1 MMGVAWRF
9 SCLQRTCRGYF
20 GWFARFVSRQL
31 LPTVAPPSSSGSLK
45 ISLKH
50 SMQKPHAAI
59 FTKMVYMRSKSSGSA
74 PSMILY
80 AGPAVGPGCPTV
92 GEHPCPGAV
101 INTSS
106 PEVGNASCVLRWYV
120 PPTTASPQLDI
131 PQLDQCL
138 SIYHSVSRAHA
149 TVVAF

>member
-1 MMGVAWRF
+1 MLKVPVLEMFGCCCVKLLLPAT
-9 SCLQRTCRGYF
+9 CVRTCSGYF

-31 LPTVAPPSSSGSLK
+31 LPSAAASSSSDGSLT

-50 SMQKPHAAI
+50 SMQKPHAAV
-59 FTKMVYMRSKSSGSA
+59 FTKTVYMRSKSSGSA

-106 PEVGNASCVLRWYV
+106 PEVGNASCVLRWCVRTYLYHPAYT
-120 PPTTASPQLDI
+120 PPPHHL
-131 PQLDQCL
+131 
-138 SIYHSVSRAHA
+138 YHS
-149 TVVAF
+149 